1 MSASI
6 PPRQYASTVLHW
18 TAIYRLQS
26 LDGLE
31 NILDDLAHDRIVR
44 VVAGEVRMKAP
55 PAARSAYT
63 DLPL

>member
-1 MSASI
+1 
-6 PPRQYASTVLHW
+6 LHW